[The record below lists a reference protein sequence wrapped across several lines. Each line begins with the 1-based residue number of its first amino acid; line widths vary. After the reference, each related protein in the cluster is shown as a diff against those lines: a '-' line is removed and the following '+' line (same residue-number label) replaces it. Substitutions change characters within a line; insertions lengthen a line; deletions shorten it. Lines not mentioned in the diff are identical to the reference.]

1 MEKGRGKG
9 RGKGGKCRALVAD
22 RVPLLTVSI
31 TRVTASPTSR
41 VAADDASK
49 LVRRLNEESRRPRRR
64 PGGNYFLRGGSGGGG
79 GGGGTALIAV
89 SADSFCGVAL
99 MRCACPSVSVRP
111 SVRRLLRKS
120 FPAQITRR
128 RSVVQSRSDSFTEF
142 LSHRIKQQYTI

>member
-1 MEKGRGKG
+1 MNDRCDFYSDVGEGDFRGREQVLGEREG
-9 RGKGGKCRALVAD
+9 EGQGKGGKCRALVAD

-79 GGGGTALIAV
+79 GGTALIAV

-99 MRCACPSVSVRP
+99 MRCACPSVRP
-111 SVRRLLRKS
+111 SVRPCVACCAS
-120 FPAQITRR
+120 HFP
-128 RSVVQSRSDSFTEF
+128 
-142 LSHRIKQQYTI
+142 L

>member
-1 MEKGRGKG
+1 
-9 RGKGGKCRALVAD
+9 
-22 RVPLLTVSI
+22 LLTVSI

-64 PGGNYFLRGGSGGGG
+64 PGGNYFLLGGS